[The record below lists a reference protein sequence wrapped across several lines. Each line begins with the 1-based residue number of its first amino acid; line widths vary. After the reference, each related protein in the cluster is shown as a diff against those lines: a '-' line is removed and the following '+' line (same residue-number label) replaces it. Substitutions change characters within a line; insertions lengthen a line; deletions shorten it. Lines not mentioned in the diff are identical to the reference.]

1 MDISDV
7 SNIQVENTD
16 ENGSSE
22 TKTSSIEKIQQLL
35 KTKDDTSR
43 FVGLALLK
51 SVLDNS
57 PELQSE
63 KEVIVSL
70 WDSISPKFLDRLL
83 RTGSDSSSEQKSS
96 RDMLDL
102 AVAVIHTFAVLLPD
116 DAKQDAKLLARI
128 PRLAKAVLYSSK
140 ETTQVIIETLLT
152 LVAVPGGAKSF
163 ADLDVE
169 DWTPLIEIAP
179 EHAHVLT
186 IFIWAWER
194 GTTGLEDEAAREAMR
209 TKIDQG
215 IQAFVS
221 SFIGTDATSLLEFVS
236 HILRNLNENLIPH
249 NPKWLGSVTK
259 LIRNLS
265 TNRPTAASRS
275 AYTNCAGALL
285 LIYPESTPQL
295 LFLDEKDSP
304 KPFSYLFIN
313 LILVDLRATLPSLL
327 GKLNDPEY
335 PRISQRL
342 TSALDILTAF
352 IGQLISWMEELDN
365 PRPDAKKPSD
375 SWLRM
380 SPDLVL
386 KLSSSIAET
395 LSVTMEYLRDRWDA
409 SVAGA
414 RGLHPEARV
423 GSAHTHFGSHKTL
436 AWDTKDEGAATDAFI
451 LSAIRAIALWV
462 RDDDGDVLRKEGAG
476 LMDMFMELYQSSS
489 SSGGG
494 GGEGGS
500 DSSQPS
506 SLDYRLPI
514 LAALEG
520 ILRTSKGLEAF
531 ASYEGWKILSGDMLR
546 ILEESSASTTLQ
558 EADVVRGTRIALVLQ
573 IVAESEGATPEDW
586 MDVVTAVAAH
596 DVPIVES
603 GVRDE
608 VLVDFQTDV
617 LQLAATLL
625 SNANPGMK
633 RRYVHSTHA
642 IRGVAEQLKGRVD
655 GNSDTA
661 KELEYMLSKLDA

>member
-1 MDISDV
+1 MDIPDV
-7 SNIQVENTD
+7 SKIQVNNNNEV
-16 ENGSSE
+16 GSSE
-22 TKTSSIEKIQQLL
+22 TTNSSIEKIQQLL

-83 RTGSDSSSEQKSS
+83 RTGSHSSSEQKSS
-96 RDMLDL
+96 KDMLDL
-102 AVAVIHTFAVLLPD
+102 AIAVIHTFAVLLPD
-116 DAKQDAKLLARI
+116 EAKQDTKLLGRI

-140 ETTQVIIETLLT
+140 ETTQVIIETLLA
-152 LVAVPGGAKSF
+152 LVATPGGAKSF
-163 ADLDVE
+163 VDLDID

-179 EHAHVLT
+179 EHSHVLT

-194 GTTGLEDEAAREAMR
+194 GPSNLEDEAARESMR
-209 TKIDQG
+209 AKIDQG
-215 IQAFVS
+215 IQSFVS
-221 SFIGTDATSLLEFVS
+221 SFIGTDATSLLEFIS
-236 HILRNLNENLIPH
+236 HILRNLNENLIPQ

-285 LIYPESTPQL
+285 LIYPELTPQL
-295 LFLDEKDSP
+295 LFLDEKDSS

-352 IGQLISWMEELDN
+352 IGHLISWMEELDN
-365 PRPDAKKPSD
+365 PKPNAKPSD
-375 SWLRM
+375 SWLKM

-414 RGLHPEARV
+414 RGLHPEART
-423 GSAHTHFGSHKTL
+423 GSAHTDFGSHKTL
-436 AWDTKDEGAATDAFI
+436 AWDVKDENAATDAFI
-451 LSAIRAIALWV
+451 LSAIRAVALWV

-476 LMDMFMELYQSSS
+476 LMDMFMELYQSSGS
-489 SSGGG
+489 S
-494 GGEGGS
+494 
-500 DSSQPS
+500 SSQPS
-506 SLDYRLPI
+506 GLDYRLPI

-520 ILRTSKGLEAF
+520 VLRTAKGVEAF
-531 ASYEGWKILSGDMLR
+531 KSYEGWKILSGDMLK
-546 ILEESSASTTLQ
+546 ILEESSSSTALQ
-558 EADVVRGTRIALVLQ
+558 EADVIRGTRIALVLQ
-573 IVAESEGATPEDW
+573 IVAENEGATPEDW
-586 MDVVTAVAAH
+586 MGVVTAVAAY

-603 GVRDE
+603 GVRDQ
-608 VLVDFQTDV
+608 LLLDFQADV
-617 LQLAATLL
+617 LQLVTTLL
-625 SNANPGMK
+625 SNANPGMR
-633 RRYVHSTHA
+633 RRYVHSAHA
-642 IRGVAEQLKGRVD
+642 IRGIAEQLRGKVD

-661 KELEYMLSKLDA
+661 KELEYVLSTLGE

>member
-1 MDISDV
+1 MDVPDV
-7 SNIQVENTD
+7 SKLKMQPDNEGGPKV
-16 ENGSSE
+16 
-22 TKTSSIEKIQQLL
+22 TSAPSVEKIQQLL

-57 PELQSE
+57 PELQNE

-83 RTGSDSSSEQKSS
+83 RTGSQSGSDQKNSK
-96 RDMLDL
+96 DMLDL

-116 DAKQDAKLLARI
+116 DAKQDAKLLSRI
-128 PRLAKAVLYSSK
+128 PRLAKAVLHSSK
-140 ETTQVIIETLLT
+140 ETTQVIIKTLLT
-152 LVAVPGGAKSF
+152 LVTVPEGARCL
-163 ADLDVE
+163 ANLEVD

-179 EHAHVLT
+179 EQSHVLT
-186 IFIWAWER
+186 IFIWTWEK
-194 GTTGLEDEAAREAMR
+194 GTTDLKDEQSKAAMR
-209 TKIDQG
+209 SKIDGG

-221 SFIGTDATSLLEFVS
+221 SFIRTDATSLLEFIS
-236 HILRNLNENLIPH
+236 HVLRNLDANLIPR

-259 LIRNLS
+259 LIRNLA

-285 LIYPESTPQL
+285 LLYPESTPQL
-295 LFLDEKDSP
+295 LFLDGTDSS

-327 GKLNDPEY
+327 EKLNDPDY

-365 PRPDAKKPSD
+365 PKPGANSSE

-380 SPDLVL
+380 SPELVL

-414 RGLHPEARV
+414 QGLHPEARA
-423 GSAHTHFGSHKTL
+423 GNAHTNSGSHKTL
-436 AWDTKDEGAATDAFI
+436 AWDAKDESAATDAFI

-476 LMDMFMELYQSSS
+476 LMDMFMELYQNSNST
-489 SSGGG
+489 
-494 GGEGGS
+494 
-500 DSSQPS
+500 SSQS
-506 SLDYRLPI
+506 DGLDYRLPI

-520 ILRTSKGLEAF
+520 ILRTSKGMEAF
-531 ASYEGWKILSGDMLR
+531 NAYNGWRTLSGDMIK
-546 ILEESSASTTLQ
+546 ILEESSTSDVFQ
-558 EADVVRGTRIALVLQ
+558 EADFVRGTRIALVLQ
-573 IVAESEGATPEDW
+573 IVVESESTTPEDW
-586 MDVVTAVAAH
+586 MGVVTAVAAY
-596 DVPIVES
+596 DTSMTEKNAEYVPLS
-603 GVRDE
+603 
-608 VLVDFQTDV
+608 DFQVDV
-617 LQLAATLL
+617 LQLATTLL
-625 SNANPGMK
+625 VNASPGLR
-633 RRYVHSTHA
+633 RRYVHSANA
-642 IRGVAEQLKGRVD
+642 IRGLVTQLRSRAEK
-655 GNSDTA
+655 NSTTVR
-661 KELEYMLSKLDA
+661 ELEDILSTLTASLSGI

>member
-1 MDISDV
+1 MDIPDV
-7 SNIQVENTD
+7 SKIQVNNNNEV
-16 ENGSSE
+16 GSSE
-22 TKTSSIEKIQQLL
+22 TTNSSIEKIQQLL

-83 RTGSDSSSEQKSS
+83 RTGSHSSSEQKSS
-96 RDMLDL
+96 KDMLDL
-102 AVAVIHTFAVLLPD
+102 AIAVIHTFAVLLPD
-116 DAKQDAKLLARI
+116 EAKQDTKLLGRI

-152 LVAVPGGAKSF
+152 LVATPGGAKSF
-163 ADLDVE
+163 VDLDID

-179 EHAHVLT
+179 EHSHVLT

-194 GTTGLEDEAAREAMR
+194 GPSNLEDEAARESMR

-215 IQAFVS
+215 IQSFVS
-221 SFIGTDATSLLEFVS
+221 SFIGTDATSLLEFIS
-236 HILRNLNENLIPH
+236 HILRNLNENLIPK

-285 LIYPESTPQL
+285 LIYPELTPQL
-295 LFLDEKDSP
+295 LFLDEKDSS
-304 KPFSYLFIN
+304 KSFSYLFIN

-352 IGQLISWMEELDN
+352 IGHLISWMEELDN
-365 PRPDAKKPSD
+365 LKPNAKPSD
-375 SWLRM
+375 SWLKM

-414 RGLHPEARV
+414 RGLHPEART
-423 GSAHTHFGSHKTL
+423 GSAHTDFGSHKTL
-436 AWDTKDEGAATDAFI
+436 AWDVKDENAATDAFI
-451 LSAIRAIALWV
+451 LSAIRAVALWV

-476 LMDMFMELYQSSS
+476 LMDMFMELYQSSGS
-489 SSGGG
+489 S
-494 GGEGGS
+494 
-500 DSSQPS
+500 SSQPS
-506 SLDYRLPI
+506 GLDYRLPI

-520 ILRTSKGLEAF
+520 VLRTAKGVEAF
-531 ASYEGWKILSGDMLR
+531 KSYEGWKILSGDMLK
-546 ILEESSASTTLQ
+546 ILEESSSSTALQ
-558 EADVVRGTRIALVLQ
+558 EADVIRGTRIALVLQ
-573 IVAESEGATPEDW
+573 IVAENEGATPEDW
-586 MDVVTAVAAH
+586 MGVVTAVAAY

-603 GVRDE
+603 GVRDQ
-608 VLVDFQTDV
+608 LLLDFQADV
-617 LQLAATLL
+617 LQLVTTLL
-625 SNANPGMK
+625 SNANPGMR
-633 RRYVHSTHA
+633 RRYVHSAHA
-642 IRGVAEQLKGRVD
+642 IRGIAEQLRGKVD

-661 KELEYMLSKLDA
+661 KELEYVLSTLGE

>member
-1 MDISDV
+1 MDIPDV
-7 SNIQVENTD
+7 SKLQVQNSE
-16 ENGSSE
+16 EGGSSD
-22 TKTSSIEKIQQLL
+22 TTTSSIEKIQQLL
-35 KTKDDTSR
+35 KAKDDTSR

-83 RTGSDSSSEQKSS
+83 CTGSHSSSEQKSS
-96 RDMLDL
+96 KDMLDL
-102 AVAVIHTFAVLLPD
+102 AIAVIHTFAVLLPD
-116 DAKQDAKLLARI
+116 DAKQDTKLLGRI

-152 LVAVPGGAKSF
+152 LVTVPGGAKSF
-163 ADLDVE
+163 ADLDID

-179 EHAHVLT
+179 EHSHVLT

-194 GTTGLEDEAAREAMR
+194 GPTDLEDEATQEAMR

-215 IQAFVS
+215 IQSFVS
-221 SFIGTDATSLLEFVS
+221 SFIGTDATSLLEFIS
-236 HILRNLNENLIPH
+236 HVLRNLNENLIPR

-259 LIRNLS
+259 LIRNLV

-295 LFLDEKDSP
+295 LFLDEKDSS

-327 GKLNDPEY
+327 EKLNDPEY

-365 PRPDAKKPSD
+365 PKPGANPAD
-375 SWLRM
+375 SWLKM
-380 SPDLVL
+380 PPDLVL

-395 LSVTMEYLRDRWDA
+395 LSVVMEYLRDRWDA

-414 RGLHPEARV
+414 QGLHPEART
-423 GSAHTHFGSHKTL
+423 SNAHTDFGSHKTL
-436 AWDTKDEGAATDAFI
+436 AWDAKDEGAATDAFI

-462 RDDDGDVLRKEGAG
+462 RDDDGDALRKEGAG
-476 LMDMFMELYQSSS
+476 LMDMFMELYQSS
-489 SSGGG
+489 
-494 GGEGGS
+494 GS
-500 DSSQPS
+500 NSPQPS
-506 SLDYRLPI
+506 GLDYRLPV

-520 ILRTSKGLEAF
+520 VLRTSKGVDAF
-531 ASYEGWKILSGDMLR
+531 NSYDGWKVLSSDMLK
-546 ILEESSASTTLQ
+546 ILEESSTCTALQ
-558 EADVVRGTRIALVLQ
+558 EADIIRGIRITLVLQ
-573 IVAESEGATPEDW
+573 IVAENEGTTPEDW
-586 MDVVTAVAAH
+586 MGVVTAVAAY
-596 DVPIVES
+596 DVPIIEGS
-603 GVRDE
+603 CDNE
-608 VLVDFQTDV
+608 PLLDFQADV
-617 LQLAATLL
+617 LQLVATLL
-625 SNANPGMK
+625 SNANPGMR
-633 RRYVHSTHA
+633 RRYVHSANA
-642 IRGVAEQLKGRVD
+642 IRGVAEQLRGRTN
-655 GNSDTA
+655 GESDTA
-661 KELEYMLSKLDA
+661 KELEDVLSLLNGLHV

>member
-1 MDISDV
+1 MDISDA
-7 SNIQVENTD
+7 SNPQVKITEDSGPN
-16 ENGSSE
+16 E
-22 TKTSSIEKIQQLL
+22 TKTSSVEKIQQLL

-63 KEVIVSL
+63 KEVL

-83 RTGSDSSSEQKSS
+83 RTGSQSSSEQKSS

-102 AVAVIHTFAVLLPD
+102 AIAVIHTFAILLPD
-116 DAKQDAKLLARI
+116 DAKQDAKLLGRI

-152 LVAVPGGAKSF
+152 LVSVPGGAKTF
-163 ADLDVE
+163 VDLDID

-209 TKIDQG
+209 SKIDQG

-221 SFIGTDATSLLEFVS
+221 SFIGTDATSLLEFIS
-236 HILRNLNENLIPH
+236 HILRNLNENLIPQ

-295 LFLDEKDSP
+295 LFLDEKDSS

-327 GKLNDPEY
+327 GKLNDPDY

-352 IGQLISWMEELDN
+352 IGQLISWMEDLDN
-365 PRPDAKKPSD
+365 NPKPDTKPSD
-375 SWLRM
+375 SWLKM

-386 KLSSSIAET
+386 KLSSAIAET

-423 GSAHTHFGSHKTL
+423 GSAHTDFGSHKTL
-436 AWDTKDEGAATDAFI
+436 AWDTKDERAATDAFM
-451 LSAIRAIALWV
+451 LSAIRAVALWV

-489 SSGGG
+489 T
-494 GGEGGS
+494 GS
-500 DSSQPS
+500 DSNSSQPS
-506 SLDYRLPI
+506 ALDYRLPV

-520 ILRTSKGLEAF
+520 ILRTSKGIEAF
-531 ASYEGWKILSGDMLR
+531 NSYEGWKILSGDMLR
-546 ILEESSASTTLQ
+546 ILEESSASTSLQ

-573 IVAESEGATPEDW
+573 IVTESEGTTPEDW
-586 MDVVTAVAAH
+586 MSVVTAVAAYN
-596 DVPIVES
+596 VPIVES

-608 VLVDFQTDV
+608 VLLDFQTDV
-617 LQLAATLL
+617 LQLVAMLL

-633 RRYVHSTHA
+633 RRYVHSAHA
-642 IRGVAEQLKGRVD
+642 IRGIAEQLRGKVD

-661 KELEYMLSKLDA
+661 KELEYVLSTLDA